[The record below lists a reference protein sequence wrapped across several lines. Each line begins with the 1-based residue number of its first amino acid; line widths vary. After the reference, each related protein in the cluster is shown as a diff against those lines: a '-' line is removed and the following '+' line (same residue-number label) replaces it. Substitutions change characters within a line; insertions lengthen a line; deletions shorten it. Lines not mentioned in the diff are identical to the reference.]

1 MISWCL
7 SKSSGGDIYVKLK
20 VVNIKIPNLQQDL
33 WDFLMVFCID
43 GFISPQVAWLLEPQ
57 IEHCGD

>member
-1 MISWCL
+1 MQTH
-7 SKSSGGDIYVKLK
+7 VKLK

-33 WDFLMVFCID
+33 WDFLMFLCVD